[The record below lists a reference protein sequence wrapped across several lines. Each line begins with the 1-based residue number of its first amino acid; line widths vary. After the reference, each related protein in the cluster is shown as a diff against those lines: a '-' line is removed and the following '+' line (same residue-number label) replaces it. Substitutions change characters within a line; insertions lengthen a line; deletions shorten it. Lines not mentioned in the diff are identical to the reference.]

1 MKTGKGDNIMK
12 TDVRALVLFSGG
24 LDSIL
29 AAMLLRERGIEVT
42 GITFVHPFSTWE
54 HADEWAKKIGIKLV
68 RKEVDDRFFRLVRE
82 PEHGYGSNM
91 NPCIDCKIYMM
102 KRAQEHADKNGFDFI
117 ATGEVVGER
126 PFSQVKE
133 RLIQIEKEAG
143 LSGRIVRPLSG
154 KILPP
159 TEAEEKKL
167 IKREWL
173 LDISGRGRD
182 RQLELAKRFRMKDF
196 PQPSGGCLLTDP
208 NYARRLAELLEN
220 KERLEWVDAEL
231 LKIGRHFRTEWGK
244 IIVGRKEEE
253 NRRLERIA
261 GKKNLTWL
269 EVEGFG
275 SPVTIL
281 LPHIRKPGKELIATG
296 ASLTVKYSDAPEGKE
311 ATVTIKSGKTKSEI
325 RARPVSGDKADS
337 LMIK

>member
-1 MKTGKGDNIMK
+1 MKTK
-12 TDVRALVLFSGG
+12 ALVLFSGG

-29 AAMLLRERGIEVT
+29 AAMLLRERGIDVT

-54 HADEWAKKIGIKLV
+54 HADEWAKKIGINLIK
-68 RKEVDDRFFRLVRE
+68 KEVDDRFFRMVRE
-82 PEHGYGSNM
+82 PKHGYGSNM

-126 PFSQVKE
+126 PFSQMKE

-154 KILPP
+154 GMLPP
-159 TEAEEKKL
+159 TEAEEKGL
-167 IKREWL
+167 VKREWF

-182 RQLELAKRFRMKDF
+182 SQFALAKSFGIRDF
-196 PQPSGGCLLTDP
+196 PQPGGGCLLTDP
-208 NYARRLAELLEN
+208 NYARRLAELLEH
-220 KERLEWVDAEL
+220 KEHLEWMDAEL
-231 LKIGRHFRTEWGK
+231 LKIGRHFRSGGEK
-244 IIVGRKEEE
+244 IVVGRNEEE
-253 NRRLERIA
+253 NKRLERVA
-261 GKKNLTWL
+261 AKKNLTWM

-281 LPHIRKPGKELIATG
+281 LPHARKPGKELIGIG
-296 ASLTVKYSDAPEGKE
+296 ASLTVRYSDAPAGKE
-311 ATVTIKSGKTKSEI
+311 TNVIIRAGKIKSELKAKSMGE
-325 RARPVSGDKADS
+325 DKANS